1 MTGYRDDLAH
11 IHDAGFGDHARAAA
25 AVVVDDLRRRGVD
38 SGLVVD
44 LGCGSGIV
52 SAALVSLGYRVY
64 GVDLSAAMI
73 ELCRE
78 RIPVGSFEIGSIL
91 SAEIPAAV
99 AIVLV
104 GEICNYLFDETHSL
118 DRLGD
123 VFRRAFAA
131 LPAGGLLLVDAA
143 EPGRLPGGAP
153 TKSFMEA
160 DDWAVL
166 VESEEQGDLL
176 TRRITSF
183 RRLGESFR
191 RDREVHRLRLIP
203 RAQLSKR
210 LRDAGFD
217 VDVVTAFAGR
227 PLGPGWV
234 GYPARKPG

>member
-1 MTGYRDDLAH
+1 MNGYRDDLAY

-25 AVVVDDLRRRGVD
+25 AVVVEDLRRRRSG
-38 SGLVVD
+38 SGLIVD

-52 SAALVSLGYRVY
+52 SQTLVQAGYQVH
-64 GVDLSAAMI
+64 GIDLSPAMI
-73 ELCRE
+73 ALCRE
-78 RIPVGSFEIGSIL
+78 RIPEGRFEVGSIL
-91 SAEIPAAV
+91 SAQIPQSI

-131 LPAGGLLLVDAA
+131 LPPGGLLLLDAA
-143 EPGRLPGGAP
+143 EPGRVQGGGP
-153 TKSFMEA
+153 TKSFVEA

-166 VESEEQGDLL
+166 VESEEIGDLL

-183 RRLGESFR
+183 RRIGETFR

-203 RAQLSKR
+203 RAEMSRRLS
-210 LRDAGFD
+210 DVGFE
-217 VDVVTAFAGR
+217 VEVVTAFGNR
-227 PLGPGWV
+227 PLGKGWA
-234 GYPARKPG
+234 GYLARKPG